1 MLRVHSL
8 ILLSLIAFLAQEGIS
23 SATENWPGW
32 RGPRGDGSTE
42 NDQRLPV
49 KWNVNDNVIWKT
61 GLPGKG
67 HASPIIWEDHIFLV
81 AALIDTRDRVLICID
96 RTSGKILWQRTVL
109 KSPPE
114 RIHKLNSLASSTPV
128 TDGKHVYVS
137 FLDRKEMFIAAYDFS
152 GKKIW
157 QHRPGIFSSIHG
169 YCSSPILWK
178 EKLIINGDHDGDAYL
193 VALNRLDGR
202 IIWKTPRPNKT
213 RSYCTPII
221 RRIDNRT
228 QMILSGSKSVA
239 SFDPDTGKQHWII
252 DGPTEQFVASLV
264 YNGDLL
270 FMTCGFPERHMMA
283 IRPDGKGNVTDTHV
297 VWRTTRSASYVP
309 SPVSIGSH
317 FLVVSDSGVAS
328 CFIAESGE
336 RLWNER
342 LPRRHSASVIAAN
355 GLAYF
360 LSDQGIMSVVRP
372 GKDFNLVARNELGE
386 QCNASPAIYDGNFYI
401 RGDKH
406 LYRIGEK

>member
-1 MLRVHSL
+1 MPRLHFT
-8 ILLSLIAFLAQEGIS
+8 ILLSLIINFLFGQTSSGI
-23 SATENWPGW
+23 ENWPGW
-32 RGPRGDGSTE
+32 RGPRGDGSAE
-42 NDQRLPV
+42 DDRRLPV
-49 KWNVNDNVIWKT
+49 KWNVEENTLWKT
-61 GLPGKG
+61 QLPGKG
-67 HASPIIWEDHIFLV
+67 HDSPIIWENRICIV
-81 AALIDTRDRVLICID
+81 SALDETRDRVLMCFD
-96 RTSGKILWQRTVL
+96 RKSGHVLWQKTVL

-128 TDGKHVYVS
+128 TNGRLVFVS
-137 FLDRKEMFIAAYDFS
+137 FLDRNEMFIAAYDFS
-152 GKKIW
+152 GKQIW
-157 QHRPGIFSSIHG
+157 KKRPGIFSSIHG

-178 EKLIINGDHDGDAYL
+178 GKLIINGDHDGEAYL
-193 VALNRLDGR
+193 VALDQSNGKL
-202 IIWKTPRPNKT
+202 IWKTPRPNKT

-221 RRIDNRT
+221 RQIDNRT

-239 SFDPDTGKQHWII
+239 SYDPDTGKQHWII

-283 IRPDGKGNVTDTHV
+283 IRPNGKGNVTETHV
-297 VWRTTRSASYVP
+297 AWRTTRSASYVP
-309 SPVSIGSH
+309 SPVAIGDY
-317 FLVVSDSGVAS
+317 FLVVADNGVAS
-328 CFIAESGE
+328 CFIAKSGK

-360 LSDQGIMSVVRP
+360 LSDQGVMSVIRP
-372 GKDFNLVARNELGE
+372 GNEFDLVARSELGE

-406 LYRIGEK
+406 LYCIGKK